1 MKKTASQYQTLS
13 EFLINAFHEIV
24 PLILTPITTLIDK
37 TVKLSEFLIEKTNI
51 AKYIIAT
58 LFILFLIAIALYLY
72 RP

>member
-24 PLILTPITTLIDK
+24 PLILTPITTLINK